1 MSIHGQV
8 LRSNVDMTQGRP
20 LNVIF
25 SFALPLLMGNL
36 FNQLYNVVDTAI
48 VGRALGADALA
59 AVGSTGNINACLFLL
74 LAGLATGVSVIV
86 SQYWG
91 AERYD
96 ELRRLLGTFL
106 TLLLA
111 ASVVMSLL
119 GVLLAEP
126 MLRLLQVP
134 ENLLDAGVTYLRI
147 TAGLLLG
154 NALYNAAGAV
164 LRSTG
169 DSRTPLAAM
178 GYGGFQSLQHC
189 VGPVVYLGAAH
200 GGSRGSIGNGSGT
213 VPFCRGLPLRTMAA
227 ETALCLCLGTALF

>member
-1 MSIHGQV
+1 MRITGRI
-8 LRSNVDMTQGRP
+8 LRSHVDMVHGKP
-20 LNVIF
+20 LTVIF
-25 SFALPLLMGNL
+25 SFALPLLVGNL

-74 LAGLATGVSVIV
+74 LGGLATGVSVIV

-91 AERYD
+91 AKKYD
-96 ELRRLLGTFL
+96 ELRRLLGTFT

-111 ASVVMSLL
+111 GSAVLAAL
-119 GVLLAEP
+119 GAALAEP
-126 MLRLLQVP
+126 LLRLLQLP
-134 ENLLDAGVTYLRI
+134 AELLPTGVTYLRI

-178 GYGGFQSLQHC
+178 AASSLCNIALDLWFILGLHWG
-189 VGPVVYLGAAH
+189 VAGAALA
-200 GGSRGSIGNGSGT
+200 T
-213 VPFCRGLPLRTMAA
+213 VAAQFLSAGICLWALWRQNTPFAFASVAA
-227 ETALCLCLGTALF
+227 